1 MPPTKKDTTTG
12 GPRDPTRVK
21 RLDRKVNPEELPADW
36 LALASLVFGVL
47 GLMMRYK
54 LCAWLALF
62 ASMASIANMSK
73 QEMDI
78 KQIFASLLFSGMGLV
93 MNYFGVRPQE
103 GSA

>member
-1 MPPTKKDTTTG
+1 MPPAKKDVVSG
-12 GPRDPTRVK
+12 ADPRNPMRI
-21 RLDRKVNPEELPADW
+21 RRFERKLNADELPADW

-73 QEMDI
+73 QEMDF

-93 MNYFGVRPQE
+93 MNYFGVRPQGE
-103 GSA
+103 A